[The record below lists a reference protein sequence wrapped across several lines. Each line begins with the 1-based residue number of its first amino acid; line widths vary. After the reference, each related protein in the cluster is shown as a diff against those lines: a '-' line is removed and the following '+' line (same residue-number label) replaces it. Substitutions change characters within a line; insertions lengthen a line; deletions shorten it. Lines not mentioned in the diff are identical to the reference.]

1 MKNTNFMKI
10 GRKISSVFVVQ
21 NEIVV
26 KNSSRNIL
34 VSNELKIVRKNFGKP
49 VKMVEKIGVAWYYY
63 DKRLLKS

>member
-1 MKNTNFMKI
+1 MQNTNFLKT

-34 VSNELKIVRKNFGKP
+34 VSNELKIVRKNFWKP
-49 VKMVEKIGVAWYYY
+49 VKMVEKIGFVWYYSN
-63 DKRLLKS
+63 KRVTKS